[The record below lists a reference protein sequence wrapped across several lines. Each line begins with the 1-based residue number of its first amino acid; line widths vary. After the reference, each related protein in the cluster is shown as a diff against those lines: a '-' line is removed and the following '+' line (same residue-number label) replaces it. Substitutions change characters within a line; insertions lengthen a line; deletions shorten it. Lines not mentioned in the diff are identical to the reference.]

1 MKLIEHPNGEE
12 PPEYYDLE
20 ADPGERHDLAKA
32 PSLLVRRAEQQL
44 TRQWAKLEPTRETGV
59 SEVDPD
65 TARRLEA
72 LGYAR

>member
-1 MKLIEHPNGEE
+1 M
-12 PPEYYDLE
+12 
-20 ADPGERHDLAKA
+20 AAA
-32 PSLLVRRAEQQL
+32 AATQQQL
-44 TRQWAKLEPTRETGV
+44 AEQWAKLEPTSETGV